1 MNERTTK
8 GMPREVGQKSGD
20 LAESIAEKD
29 DAITE
34 MVD

>member
-8 GMPREVGQKSGD
+8 GMPGEVGQKSGD
-20 LAESIAEKD
+20 LAESITEKVE
-29 DAITE
+29 AITE